1 MAVNNKK
8 NHIYGWMFMPC
19 TMWMYTRWLEL
30 ELLPLQLADAVL
42 SAVLSVYIWNALCPP
57 HWHWHRVVFLA
68 QLLHTIYYTHS
79 GDMLKILVRRW
90 RQRRYYYFCSYFS
103 CSHPPATRTG
113 IREKSPEKMA
123 RSWRQTWIRS
133 RRLLVLWPVCCTR
146 LHYVCLL
153 VHLYYCLRQYLQLKQ
168 NFCATKR

>member
-19 TMWMYTRWLEL
+19 TMWMYHTVAR
-30 ELLPLQLADAVL
+30 ARATAV
-42 SAVLSVYIWNALCPP
+42 AAGRRSVVGCSLCIYMWNALCPP

-90 RQRRYYYFCSYFS
+90 RQQIIIFVHIFLVA
-103 CSHPPATRTG
+103 CSHPPGQAYERRDQRRWQEADG
-113 IREKSPEKMA
+113 KRESEVVGCWCYGPYVVHDYTMF
-123 RSWRQTWIRS
+123 
-133 RRLLVLWPVCCTR
+133 VCWCI
-146 LHYVCLL
+146 YIIACDNI
-153 VHLYYCLRQYLQLKQ
+153 YS
-168 NFCATKR
+168 